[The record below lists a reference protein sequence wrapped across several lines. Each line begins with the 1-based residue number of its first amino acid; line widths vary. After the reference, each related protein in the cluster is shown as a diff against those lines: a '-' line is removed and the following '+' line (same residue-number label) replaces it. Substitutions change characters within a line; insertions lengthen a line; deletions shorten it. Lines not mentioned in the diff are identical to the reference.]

1 MQKRR
6 IDGIAV
12 EDMTKKIWNV
22 KKMNTKEINEGK
34 N

>member
-1 MQKRR
+1 MENKR

-12 EDMTKKIWNV
+12 EDMMKKIWNV
-22 KKMNTKEINEGK
+22 KKMNAKEINEGR